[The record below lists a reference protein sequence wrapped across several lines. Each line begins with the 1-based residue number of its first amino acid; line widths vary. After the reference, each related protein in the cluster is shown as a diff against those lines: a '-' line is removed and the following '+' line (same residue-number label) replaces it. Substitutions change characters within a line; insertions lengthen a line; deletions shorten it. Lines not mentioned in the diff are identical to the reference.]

1 VKIWYRKISTS
12 SRYNGWMNG
21 TPPKLVIF
29 DFDGTL
35 ADTLPFTLSIMDE
48 LSEKFG
54 THRLDRN
61 EIPLLRSY
69 SPAKIIKM
77 YNIPLWKLP
86 LMTRESQRLLCNNIE
101 SISLFEGIDR
111 VIREIAGRGIKL
123 AVVSSNALHNIT
135 TVLGEEL
142 CRLFSI
148 YECQSGLLGK
158 APRLRKALRLAGVK
172 PGEALSIGDEI
183 RDIEAARKA
192 GIPCAAVTWGF
203 ADSDALSGYQPNHL
217 VKDVSQLLEIIG

>member
-1 VKIWYRKISTS
+1 
-12 SRYNGWMNG
+12 MA
-21 TPPKLVIF
+21 PKLVIF

-48 LSEKFG
+48 LSDKFG
-54 THRLDRN
+54 TRRLDRS
-61 EIPLLRSY
+61 EIPLLRSS
-69 SPAKIIKM
+69 SPARIIKM

-86 LMTRESQRLLCNNIE
+86 QMTRESQRLLYENIE
-101 SISLFEGIDR
+101 SIFLFKGIDR
-111 VIREIAGRGIKL
+111 VIRELAARGMRL
-123 AVVSSNALHNIT
+123 AVVSSNALRNIK

-142 CRLFSI
+142 SQLFTI

-172 PGEALSIGDEI
+172 PEEALSIGDEI

-192 GIPCAAVTWGF
+192 GIPCAAVSWGF
-203 ADSDALSGYQPNHL
+203 ADGDALAGYQPDYL
-217 VKDVSQLLEIIG
+217 VNEVDQLLEIIT